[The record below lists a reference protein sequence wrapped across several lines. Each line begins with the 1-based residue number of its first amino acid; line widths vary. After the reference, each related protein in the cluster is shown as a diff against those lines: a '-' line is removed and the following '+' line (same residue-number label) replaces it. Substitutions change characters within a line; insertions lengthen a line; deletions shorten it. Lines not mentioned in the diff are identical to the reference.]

1 MIVPKL
7 TKLDNSIIPY
17 MYEIGWRLITIYNE
31 IMYWEKEEKKVRSWQ
46 AVTTWDDFENFW
58 KLYPRERRKKKK
70 EASDFW
76 YKLEEKKRTLAIEGL
91 KKYLVYWKKTNQ
103 DLNFISMPYYWL
115 KWERYLDEWLDDA
128 PKNPIAETLRSEIE
142 EEKKLE
148 EDRKWMD
155 LQLAKLKASGKWDE
169 WYTKAR
175 EETPENQRQFE
186 YLIITRIKQRIR
198 MNITK

>member
-1 MIVPKL
+1 MKRTPPERTCKTCGKKERTNSRSEICAECYVAQK
-7 TKLDNSIIPY
+7 KLD
-17 MYEIGWRLITIYNE
+17 
-31 IMYWEKEEKKVRSWQ
+31 K
-46 AVTTWDDFENFW
+46 
-58 KLYPRERRKKKK
+58 
-70 EASDFW
+70 
-76 YKLEEKKRTLAIEGL
+76 
-91 KKYLVYWKKTNQ
+91 
-103 DLNFISMPYYWL
+103 
-115 KWERYLDEWLDDA
+115 
-128 PKNPIAETLRSEIE
+128 IE